1 MSLCQKN
8 CIYIKYDSINK
19 KSFCQCEV
27 LDELLLFEQ
36 NTDYAL
42 FKNIE
47 FKKSITNLEVIKCIK
62 LLFSKKGLIKNI
74 GSYIILMILFLFLI
88 SSIIFYVKG
97 YDFLCDKIND
107 ILNHKNSHNEFEL
120 NSKKKNKND
129 ENKKNNFSEII
140 SGSKKSKMTN
150 IQNNSDIQSNIDIS
164 MSRDIVNNEINKEK
178 FKIQNLKKYYYI
190 DYEINNLSYEKAK
203 ENDKRTYFQY
213 YFSLLKVNHILFF
226 VLNRNKD
233 YNSKIIKFCL
243 LFFSFAVYLVINA
256 LFFNESLMHI
266 IYIDK
271 GKYNFKYNI
280 PIITYSTIISTII
293 IGIIR
298 KFSLSEN
305 NILKIKHETNPY
317 KIKAKSLIELKRII
331 IKYICFFIISIA
343 ILLFF
348 WIYLSSFCAVYKNTQ
363 IYLIKNSLLSYLLSL
378 IYSFIICFFPA
389 IFRICALRGPGKYLY
404 DISQIIQLF

>member
-1 MSLCQKN
+1 M
-8 CIYIKYDSINK
+8 
-19 KSFCQCEV
+19 
-27 LDELLLFEQ
+27 
-36 NTDYAL
+36 
-42 FKNIE
+42 
-47 FKKSITNLEVIKCIK
+47 
-62 LLFSKKGLIKNI
+62 
-74 GSYIILMILFLFLI
+74 
-88 SSIIFYVKG
+88 
-97 YDFLCDKIND
+97 
-107 ILNHKNSHNEFEL
+107 
-120 NSKKKNKND
+120 
-129 ENKKNNFSEII
+129 
-140 SGSKKSKMTN
+140 
-150 IQNNSDIQSNIDIS
+150 
-164 MSRDIVNNEINKEK
+164 
-178 FKIQNLKKYYYI
+178 
-190 DYEINNLSYEKAK
+190 
-203 ENDKRTYFQY
+203 
-213 YFSLLKVNHILFF
+213 NHILFF